1 MASDRDQPANRPR
14 PGEPHGGRHRGQR
27 ATDLRLDRKGSGGGR
42 PAGRVSRADGHGL
55 PGRGPVA
62 EAALPRRRPGG
73 RGRDSPPRSARSS
86 PWSASP
92 SAMRPPTTPS
102 PCWRTARSSAVYR
115 KVLLPNYGVFD
126 ERRYFEPGDT
136 PALIEVAGARVG
148 LTICEDIWYP
158 GPPASVEALAGAS
171 LIVNPSASPYQRG
184 RGAYRERMVQE
195 RARETGAAFAVC
207 NLVGGQD
214 ELVFDGHSVI
224 VSQDGRDAGSR
235 RPVRRGAR
243 RLRPGA
249 GRESGHRAGG
259 RGRARAGEARP
270 AGATAP
276 LLARLEAPA
285 PSGQRR
291 AASRRAAGAGC
302 GGL

>member
-1 MASDRDQPANRPR
+1 
-14 PGEPHGGRHRGQR
+14 
-27 ATDLRLDRKGSGGGR
+27 
-42 PAGRVSRADGHGL
+42 
-55 PGRGPVA
+55 
-62 EAALPRRRPGG
+62 
-73 RGRDSPPRSARSS
+73 
-86 PWSASP
+86 
-92 SAMRPPTTPS
+92 MRPPTTPS
-102 PCWRTARSSAVYR
+102 PCSANGQVRAVYR

-214 ELVFDGHSVI
+214 ELVFDGHSVV
-224 VSQDGRDAGSR
+224 VSEDGRDPGSR

-243 RLRPGA
+243 ASATWSSPRVRPP
-249 GRESGHRAGG
+249 S
-259 RGRARAGEARP
+259 GRAPMSPGSMRRSRRAPPRP
-270 AGATAP
+270 V
-276 LLARLEAPA
+276 LARLEAPA
-285 PSGQRR
+285 PSGDVEPHLVEPLEPD
-291 AASRRAAGAGC
+291 G

>member
-1 MASDRDQPANRPR
+1 M
-14 PGEPHGGRHRGQR
+14 
-27 ATDLRLDRKGSGGGR
+27 
-42 PAGRVSRADGHGL
+42 
-55 PGRGPVA
+55 
-62 EAALPRRRPGG
+62 
-73 RGRDSPPRSARSS
+73 
-86 PWSASP
+86 
-92 SAMRPPTTPS
+92 
-102 PCWRTARSSAVYR
+102 ARSSAVYR

-224 VSQDGRDAGSR
+224 VSEDGRTLARGAQFAEELVVCDLDLARVRPPSGRAPTSPGSTRRSRRAPRRPCSRGSR
-235 RPVRRGAR
+235 H
-243 RLRPGA
+243 L
-249 GRESGHRAGG
+249 
-259 RGRARAGEARP
+259 
-270 AGATAP
+270 
-276 LLARLEAPA
+276 
-285 PSGQRR
+285 RR
-291 AASRRAAGAGC
+291 AATSSRTSSSRWSRMRRSMRR
-302 GGL
+302 

>member
-1 MASDRDQPANRPR
+1 MVFPEQTVTGYPAEDLWLKPHFLDAARAAVDELASEVEGD
-14 PGEPHGGRHRGQR
+14 
-27 ATDLRLDRKGSGGGR
+27 
-42 PAGRVSRADGHGL
+42 
-55 PGRGPVA
+55 
-62 EAALPRRRPGG
+62 RRPG
-73 RGRDSPPRSARSS
+73 RLPRARCGHLQLRRR
-86 PWSASP
+86 A
-92 SAMRPPTTPS
+92 R
-102 PCWRTARSSAVYR
+102 RTARSSAVYR

-214 ELVFDGHSVI
+214 ELVFDGHSVV
-224 VSQDGRDAGSR
+224 VSQDGRDPGSR

-243 RLRPGA
+243 ASATWSSPRVRPPSGRAPTSPSRRGA
-249 GRESGHRAGG
+249 A
-259 RGRARAGEARP
+259 RGRHRPRARP
-270 AGATAP
+270 ARGTRAE
-276 LLARLEAPA
+276 R
-285 PSGQRR
+285 QRR